1 MEADL
6 ATAVLGRCSRWNRGV
21 GAEEIEVLHGRHFNI
36 CRSVRTS
43 HQSPAA
49 VLKSGALNID
59 IDYAKCGGVEMT
71 KLWATVAGLIAMWTG
86 APGVGPSKVVTGT
99 AYDFAFSGI
108 DGKPLQLADWR
119 CKVLLVVNTASFC
132 GYTKQYAGLQELWT
146 RYEKAGLVVIGV
158 PSNDF
163 GGQEPKSEGEIKS
176 FCQGAFGVTF
186 PLTSKQVVIGL
197 EAHPFYKWAADAIG
211 PKGLPNW
218 NFHKYLIGRD
228 GRLLRSLS
236 TRLAPASE
244 EVTSWIEKALA
255 EHASQGAALQN

>member
-86 APGVGPSKVVTGT
+86 APSVGPSKVVTGT

-119 CKVLLVVNTASFC
+119 GKVLLVVNTASFC

-186 PLTSKQVVIGL
+186 PLTSKQVVIGS